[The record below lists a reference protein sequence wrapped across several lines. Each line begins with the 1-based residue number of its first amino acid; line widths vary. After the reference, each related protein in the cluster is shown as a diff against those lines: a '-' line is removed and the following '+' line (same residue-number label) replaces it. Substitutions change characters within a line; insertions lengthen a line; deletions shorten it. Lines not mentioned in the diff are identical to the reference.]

1 MSGIL
6 CIALNPTIDVS
17 CDAERVKSMHKTRT
31 SNQRQD
37 PGGGGV
43 NVARVVAELGG
54 KPEIAYFSGGETG
67 VLLDE
72 FLKRTQ
78 IDLHAFPMQHPVR
91 LAFAVHEESSG
102 VEYRFVPEGPE
113 VSAEEL
119 APLLSYVAQTDA
131 DYVVASGSLPRG
143 APDSTYADMMDA
155 LEGKGVRFVVDTS
168 GMALKAALDRGG
180 VFLVKPSI
188 GELETL
194 SGRSLDEQ
202 GAREFASDL
211 VERGAAENVA
221 VTLGTK
227 GALLVSAKRI
237 LRVPAL
243 HVAAKSAVGAGDSFV
258 GAMIWALS
266 AGREIDEAFRLGV
279 AAGAAAAL
287 TSGTELCRRADVL
300 SLYESDL
307 AERRHSLREH

>member
-72 FLKRTQ
+72 FLKRTA

-113 VSAEEL
+113 VSSDEL
-119 APLLSYVAQTDA
+119 ASLLGFVANTEA

-143 APDSTYADMMDA
+143 APASTYADMMDA
-155 LEGKGVRFVVDTS
+155 LAGKNVRFVVDTS
-168 GMALKAALDRGG
+168 GKALKATLERGG

-194 SGRSLDEQ
+194 SGRALDEQ
-202 GAREFASDL
+202 GAREFASEL
-211 VERGAAENVA
+211 VDRGAAENVA

-227 GALLVSAKRI
+227 GALLVNAKRI

-258 GAMIWALS
+258 GAMIWAL
-266 AGREIDEAFRLGV
+266 AEGREIDEAFRLGV

-287 TSGTELCRRADVL
+287 TSGTELCRKSDVL
-300 SLYESDL
+300 SLYEKDL
-307 AERRHSLREH
+307 SERRHSLREH

>member
-1 MSGIL
+1 MTGIL

-17 CDAERVKSMHKTRT
+17 CDADRVKTMHKTRT

-54 KPEIAYFSGGETG
+54 KPEIAYFSGGATG
-67 VLLDE
+67 ILLDA
-72 FLKRTQ
+72 FLQQTA
-78 IDLHAFPMQHPVR
+78 IDLHPFPMSQPVR

-113 VSAEEL
+113 VSAAEM
-119 APLLSYVAQTDA
+119 APLFDLVRRTEAS
-131 DYVVASGSLPRG
+131 YVVASGSLPRA
-143 APDSTYADMMDA
+143 APVTTYADMMDA
-155 LEGKGVRFVVDTS
+155 LQGKDVRFVVDTS
-168 GMALKAALDRGG
+168 GEALKATLDRGG
-180 VFLVKPSI
+180 VYLVKPSI
-188 GELETL
+188 GELENL
-194 SGRSLDEQ
+194 CGRPLDEQ
-202 GAREFASDL
+202 GAREFASEL
-211 VERGAAENVA
+211 VERGAAQNVA

-227 GALLVSAKRI
+227 GALLVNAQRI

-266 AGREIDEAFRLGV
+266 EGREIDEAFRLGV

-287 TSGTELCRRADVL
+287 TSGTELCRKTDVV
-300 SLYESDL
+300 SLYETDL